1 MSVQGLDTS
10 FTLAAGARA
19 APRQDGY
26 PVIGV
31 LPYLRRDP
39 IGFFIETSQQLGDA
53 VELNLAWNTGLLV
66 TGPALI
72 KYVLQ
77 DNRANYPKSR
87 YLEVLRPLVG
97 DGLFLAEGSD
107 WRERRRVAAKAFQ
120 GSYLK
125 PMTQR
130 ITEAAGEMIARWR
143 PLAGNAET
151 LDVVPEA
158 MRLTLD
164 VILRSMFGFPL
175 GAKHKIVYDAVST
188 LLRDMERRFWA
199 LANAPDWAPTPNNL
213 KRRAALRAI
222 DGFVAEIVARRAA
235 SSERHEDLL
244 QVLLDAYGAGTDGA
258 MSAGLLR
265 NEVLTFV
272 IAGQDTTASALA
284 WTWYLLSKHP
294 EAARRVKAEV
304 DQVLGGRPPEFEDLA
319 ELKYLR
325 MVFQEAMR
333 LYPPAWTFSR
343 EAREDDTIGDF
354 KVKKG
359 TTIIIPPCAVH
370 RRPDFWPNP
379 EGFDPERFD
388 PVRVA
393 ARHRFAYIP
402 FGGGPRNCLGA
413 RFAEMEALAV
423 LAMVA
428 QAFRL
433 ELPPGHRAEPEP
445 MFIQRPRGG
454 LHLCL
459 REA

>member
-1 MSVQGLDTS
+1 MSVRGLDTARPA
-10 FTLAAGARA
+10 AAGVHR
-19 APRQDGY
+19 APRRRGY
-26 PVIGV
+26 PLIGV

-39 IGFFIETSQQLGDA
+39 IGFFVESSHELGDA
-53 VELNLAWNTGLLV
+53 VELNLAWNTGLLI
-66 TGPALI
+66 TGPEFI

-107 WRERRRVAAKAFQ
+107 WRERRRTAAKAFQ

-125 PMTQR
+125 PMTRR
-130 ITEAAGEMIARWR
+130 IAEAAGEMIARWR
-143 PLAGNAET
+143 PLARNAESI
-151 LDVVPEA
+151 DVVPEA

-175 GAKHKIVYDAVST
+175 GAQHKTVYDAVST
-188 LLRDMERRFWA
+188 LMRDMERRFWA

-213 KRRAALRAI
+213 RRRAALRAM
-222 DGFVAEIVARRAA
+222 DRFVAEIVARRSAA
-235 SSERHEDLL
+235 SEPHEDLL
-244 QVLLDAYGAGTDGA
+244 QVLIGAYGAGADGA
-258 MSAGLLR
+258 LPADLLR

-294 EAARRVKAEV
+294 EVARRVTAEV
-304 DQVLGGRPPEFEDLA
+304 DSVLGGRAPEFEDLA
-319 ELKYLR
+319 ELGYLR

-343 EAREDDTIGDF
+343 EAREDDLIGDF
-354 KVKKG
+354 EVRKG
-359 TTIIIPPCAVH
+359 TTIIIAPCAVH
-370 RRPDFWPNP
+370 RRPDLWP
-379 EGFDPERFD
+379 DPERFEPERFEPD
-388 PVRVA
+388 RVA

-413 RFAEMEALAV
+413 RFAEMEALTV

-433 ELPPGHRAEPEP
+433 EVPPGHRAEPEP

-454 LHLCL
+454 LPLIL